1 MGPFNEGREKKLGM
15 RIGINTGPLVR
26 GDLGSRV
33 VRRDYTVIGDTVN
46 RANRYESKCPVGG
59 VMISQ
64 STRDALGDLIK
75 VQPGVL
81 LELKG
86 VKEPVMG
93 HVVESIE
100 PKAEDQS

>member
-1 MGPFNEGREKKLGM
+1 M
-15 RIGINTGPLVR
+15 R

-46 RANRYESKCPVGG
+46 RANRYASKCPVGG

-64 STRDALGDLIK
+64 STRDAVGDLVVARAADK
-75 VQPGVL
+75 

-86 VKEPVMG
+86 VKEPVVG
-93 HVVESIE
+93 YVVESIAPRCE
-100 PKAEDQS
+100 PDQGGERQERS

>member
-1 MGPFNEGREKKLGM
+1 M
-15 RIGINTGPLVR
+15 R

-64 STRDALGDLIK
+64 STRDALGELIVARAADK
-75 VQPGVL
+75 

-86 VKEPVMG
+86 VKEPVVG
-93 HVVESIE
+93 YVVESIAPRRE
-100 PKAEDQS
+100 TDEGGAREERS